1 MSQEQ
6 LNQLIR
12 DAFELHRY
20 GDMSEIGCFIQD
32 LSDKYNLKFNDVL
45 FRNARNA
52 SYYFDRCIYFKNN

>member
-1 MSQEQ
+1 MNQEQ

-12 DAFELHRY
+12 DAFELHCY

-45 FRNARNA
+45 FRNARNV
-52 SYYFDRCIYFKNN
+52 SYYFDKIKG